1 MRARLTASSGCADM
15 RGGLHYALGVLMGAR
30 VGVRDR
36 REPIASEKL
45 DVTDDGYGR
54 NLCNERR
61 LCTVSCNGR
70 RLWQVSIA
78 INVIGYMGLERF
90 VTTGASY
97 MGRAARLPQSPSTT
111 VSCNGRRLWQVSI
124 AINVI
129 GYMGLERFVTTGAS
143 YMGRA
148 ARLPQSPSTSIGLER
163 LAINVVGYIGRRW
176 IAINGASCMGCTAR
190 LPQSPSTNIGRRR
203 LAKLPLAALV
213 LAICHNRRRLHG
225 VAPPDDE
232 DAVAEMPQSP
242 STNIGRRRLAKL
254 PLAAL
259 VLAICHNR
267 RRLHGVAPPDDED
280 AVAER
285 GVRCGDLMAAAVLDA
300 RLVNVR

>member
-1 MRARLTASSGCADM
+1 M
-15 RGGLHYALGVLMGAR
+15 GVLMGMCG
-30 VGVRDR
+30 GVRGR
-36 REPIASEKL
+36 WEPIASEKL

-78 INVIGYMGLERF
+78 INVVGYI
-90 VTTGASY
+90 
-97 MGRAARLPQSPSTT
+97 
-111 VSCNGRRLWQVSI
+111 GRRRLAINVVGYI
-124 AINVI
+124 GRRRLAINVI

-190 LPQSPSTNIGRRR
+190 LPQSLSTN
-203 LAKLPLAALV
+203 
-213 LAICHNRRRLHG
+213 
-225 VAPPDDE
+225 
-232 DAVAEMPQSP
+232 M
-242 STNIGRRRLAKL
+242 GRRRLAKL

>member
-1 MRARLTASSGCADM
+1 
-15 RGGLHYALGVLMGAR
+15 
-30 VGVRDR
+30 
-36 REPIASEKL
+36 
-45 DVTDDGYGR
+45 
-54 NLCNERR
+54 
-61 LCTVSCNGR
+61 
-70 RLWQVSIA
+70 
-78 INVIGYMGLERF
+78 
-90 VTTGASY
+90 
-97 MGRAARLPQSPSTT
+97 
-111 VSCNGRRLWQVSI
+111 
-124 AINVI
+124 
-129 GYMGLERFVTTGAS
+129 MGLERFVTTGAS

-163 LAINVVGYIGRRW
+163 LAINVVGYMGRRW
-176 IAINGASCMGCTAR
+176 IAINGASCMGCTAG
-190 LPQSPSTNIGRRR
+190 L
-203 LAKLPLAALV
+203 
-213 LAICHNRRRLHG
+213 
-225 VAPPDDE
+225 
-232 DAVAEMPQSP
+232 PQSP

>member
-15 RGGLHYALGVLMGAR
+15 RGGLHYALGMLMGMCS
-30 VGVRDR
+30 GVRGR
-36 REPIASEKL
+36 WEPIASEKL

-97 MGRAARLPQSPSTT
+97 MGRAARLPRAPST
-111 VSCNGRRLWQVSI
+111 NIGLERL
-124 AINVI
+124 AINVV
-129 GYMGLERFVTTGAS
+129 GYMGRRRLAITGAS

-148 ARLPQSPSTSIGLER
+148 ARLPQSPST
-163 LAINVVGYIGRRW
+163 N
-176 IAINGASCMGCTAR
+176 M
-190 LPQSPSTNIGRRR
+190 GRRR

-213 LAICHNRRRLHG
+213 LAICR
-225 VAPPDDE
+225 
-232 DAVAEMPQSP
+232 
-242 STNIGRRRLAKL
+242 
-254 PLAAL
+254 
-259 VLAICHNR
+259 NR

-285 GVRCGDLMAAAVLDA
+285 GVRCGDLVAAAVLDA

>member
-97 MGRAARLPQSPSTT
+97 MGRAARLPQSPST
-111 VSCNGRRLWQVSI
+111 
-124 AINVI
+124 
-129 GYMGLERFVTTGAS
+129 
-143 YMGRA
+143 
-148 ARLPQSPSTSIGLER
+148 SIGLER

-176 IAINGASCMGCTAR
+176 IAINGASCMGCTAG
-190 LPQSPSTNIGRRR
+190 LPQSPSTNMGRRR
-203 LAKLPLAALV
+203 LAKLPLAAL
-213 LAICHNRRRLHG
+213 G
-225 VAPPDDE
+225 
-232 DAVAEMPQSP
+232 
-242 STNIGRRRLAKL
+242 
-254 PLAAL
+254 LAA
-259 VLAICHNR
+259 CHNR

-285 GVRCGDLMAAAVLDA
+285 GVRCGDLVAAAVLDA